1 MGWVKVR
8 VKVLGLGLVR
18 LRVRWRL
25 LRHGGTLLPTQPHAF
40 LHDLQDCTIPAP
52 LFCSCNVGIITLPLL
67 SLLPPLFLARS

>member
-1 MGWVKVR
+1 MGCVKVR
-8 VKVLGLGLVR
+8 VLGLGLVG

-25 LRHGGTLLPTQPHAF
+25 LQHGGTLLPTQPHAF
-40 LHDLQDCTIPAP
+40 LRDLQDCTTSAP